1 MKKNYDFDWNVAAD
15 PATDSGDYLHD
26 VVSAEVDE
34 SIVNN
39 FIRKASA
46 KVLSDVFNPEVDKCN
61 TASILNAH
69 IQIVS
74 KLVGEPTT
82 RRDALMAFAGFKA
95 ALFDNMLDKMLA
107 AGLDKK

>member
-15 PATDSGDYLHD
+15 PATDSGNYLYD

-34 SIVNN
+34 SIVSNY
-39 FIRKASA
+39 IRKAIA
-46 KVLSDVFNPEVDKCN
+46 KVLSDAFNPDIDKCN
-61 TASILNAH
+61 SASILNVH
-69 IQIVS
+69 IQMAS
-74 KLVGEPTT
+74 ELVGEPTT

-95 ALFDNMLDKMLA
+95 ALADRMVDKMVT